1 MIRRAL
7 DLFAASLGG
16 LCVLPVGLAVAAAVR
31 LGMGRPVLFIQQ
43 RSGRDGMPF
52 AMIKFRTMSDARD
65 AGGRLLDD
73 DARVTK
79 LGRVLRRTRLDEL
92 PGLWNIVKGDMG
104 LIGPRPLLPA
114 TIEAM
119 GEAGRRRGAIRPGLT
134 GWAQV
139 NGNALLDEAD
149 KVALDLWYI
158 GHASFWLDARI
169 MAKTLAVILF
179 GEKIDRRQLG
189 RAYAGGPDRRG

>member
-52 AMIKFRTMSDARD
+52 AMIKFRTMSDVRD